1 MQHYYSRQP
10 KIESNVKTATYAVNN
25 NLLTLQTDAGVF
37 SRLGI
42 DFGSR
47 LLIET
52 VQVEDGQKVLDLG
65 CGNGV
70 IGIALAKTANIV
82 LTMCDVNLRALELS
96 KNNSELNNIKATV
109 IESDAVSNIT
119 DTYDVIVTNP
129 PIRAGKNV
137 VFSFYEGAQKH
148 LVPAGVLYVVI
159 QKKQGAASTIKKLET
174 LFHDVQVIA
183 KDKGYYII
191 ESRKPQLSQ

>member
-47 LLIET
+47 LLIEN
-52 VQVEDGQKVLDLG
+52 VNVNDGQKVLDLG

-70 IGIALAKTANIV
+70 IGISLAKSANIE

-96 KNNSELNNIKATV
+96 SKNSELNQVKAKI
-109 IESDAVSNIT
+109 IESDAVSNI
-119 DTYDVIVTNP
+119 DEIYDVVVTNP
-129 PIRAGKNV
+129 PIRAGKDV
-137 VFSFYEGAQKH
+137 VFSFYEGAHKH
-148 LVPAGVLYVVI
+148 LTEDGVLYVVI
-159 QKKQGAASTIKKLET
+159 QKKQGAPSTIKKLET
-174 LFHDVQVIA
+174 LFESVQIIA

-191 ESRKPQLSQ
+191 ESRKPLLSQ

>member
-1 MQHYYSRQP
+1 MQHYYSKEP

-47 LLIET
+47 LLIENVH
-52 VQVEDGQKVLDLG
+52 VQNNQRVLDLG

-70 IGIALAKTANIV
+70 IGIALAKSVQIE

-96 KNNSELNNIKATV
+96 ERNCKLNNIKATI
-109 IESDAVSNIT
+109 IESDSVSKIEGN
-119 DTYDVIVTNP
+119 YDVIVTNP
-129 PIRAGKNV
+129 PIRAGKSV
-137 VFSFYEGAQKH
+137 VFSFYEGAHMH
-148 LVPAGVLYVVI
+148 LNAAGSLYVVI
-159 QKKQGAASTIKKLET
+159 QKKQGADSTLKKLKT
-174 LFHDVQVIA
+174 LFQEVTIIA

-191 ESRKPQLSQ
+191 ESRKPLLSQ

>member
-47 LLIET
+47 LLIEN
-52 VQVEDGQKVLDLG
+52 VKVEDGQKVLDLG

-96 KNNSELNNIKATV
+96 RNNCTLNQIEATI
-109 IESDAVSNIT
+109 IESDAVSQIA
-119 DTYDVIVTNP
+119 DMYDVVVTNP
-129 PIRAGKNV
+129 PIRAGKDV
-137 VFSFYEGAQKH
+137 VFSFYEGASQH
-148 LVPAGVLYVVI
+148 LNDQGVLYVVI

-174 LFHDVQVIA
+174 LFHNVQVIA